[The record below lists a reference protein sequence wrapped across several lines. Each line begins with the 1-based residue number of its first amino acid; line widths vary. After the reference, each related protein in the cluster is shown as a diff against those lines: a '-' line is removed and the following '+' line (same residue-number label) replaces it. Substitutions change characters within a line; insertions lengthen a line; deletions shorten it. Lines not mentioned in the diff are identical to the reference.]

1 MCIKIKENIGEK
13 ESTETRTA
21 LRYHGNPLNSQIFIQ
36 YKSRIIF
43 IFEKRFYEDR
53 ERKYHYTD
61 TIIPNDITEYL
72 FIIYNSSFKI
82 PDISYSPWI

>member
-13 ESTETRTA
+13 ESTETRAA

-43 IFEKRFYEDR
+43 IFEKRFYEWT
-53 ERKYHYTD
+53 EHES
-61 TIIPNDITEYL
+61 TIMQTQSYPVIYL
-72 FIIYNSSFKI
+72 NFFLYLQ
-82 PDISYSPWI
+82 